1 MLMHSYSMVSLETVA
16 LPPRQQQCR
25 VHWPH
30 VRLWCTRGSGCPL
43 FKQKQRQQCTTA
55 QARALLTYEE
65 ASIVLMVT
73 IRLNF
78 VEKQCE
84 SCGQKVSDVVTCV
97 VIFNRKLCVF
107 FFGDW
112 FQKGTEKITPKVKI
126 VCKIGSHTHHT
137 PMLFVRVYGLQK
149 KAITPD
155 ETILQCIVH
164 TRTFLCCLQIDESI
178 HITC

>member
-16 LPPRQQQCR
+16 LPPRYSQCR
-25 VHWPH
+25 VHGPH
-30 VRLWCTRGSGCPL
+30 VRVWRTRGSGCPL

-97 VIFNRKLCVF
+97 VIFNRKLCF
-107 FFGDW
+107 FW
-112 FQKGTEKITPKVKI
+112 RLVLARNRKKTPKVKI

-137 PMLFVRVYGLQK
+137 HAVCQGVWFTKEGNYTG
-149 KAITPD
+149 
-155 ETILQCIVH
+155 
-164 TRTFLCCLQIDESI
+164 
-178 HITC
+178 